1 MKTRYIVYIVIA
13 AVIGFLI
20 YNKFFSEAAQ
30 KRAAMNAK
38 GPGGP
43 GGPGAG
49 GPGGAGGRGGTGG
62 PGGRSGRRGGGGPG
76 GGGPGG
82 GGPGGPGGGRRGG
95 PVAVNVMIV
104 KDTTISNNIDVTGTI
119 DANERVNLIS
129 EVAGRITGIYFTEGS
144 YVKKGQLLVK
154 VNDQDLVASLKQ
166 NAYNIALAKQ
176 NESRNKQLLQ
186 KEAISEVEYETSLT
200 SLNTLNAQA
209 DMIKAQIAKT
219 EMRAPFSGTIGLRS
233 VSPGGYLS
241 PNMAIAT
248 LVNMD
253 PAKVTFSVPE
263 KYQALIKPGSKITF
277 NVASTRDDFKATVY
291 AIEPSIDVSSRTIT
305 VRAKAGN
312 SKSLLKA
319 GSFAKINLALDQIP
333 KTIMLPTEAV
343 TADIKGSKVFI
354 YENGEA
360 VPRSITT
367 DLRTDTKIQVT
378 DGLKPGDSVVV
389 SAIMQMRPK
398 AQLRL
403 MKVIK

>member
-13 AVIGFLI
+13 GVIGFLI
-20 YNKFFSEAAQ
+20 YNKFFSEGAK
-30 KRAAMNAK
+30 KRAAMSAK
-38 GPGGP
+38 GPGGPGAGGPGGGRDGGGGKRGGGGPGGP

-49 GPGGAGGRGGTGG
+49 GPGGGK
-62 PGGRSGRRGGGGPG
+62 
-76 GGGPGG
+76 
-82 GGPGGPGGGRRGG
+82 RGG

-144 YVKKGQLLVK
+144 HVNKGQLLVK

-166 NAYNIALAKQ
+166 NAYSIALAKQ

-186 KEAISEVEYETSLT
+186 KEAISQVEYETSLT
-200 SLNTLNAQA
+200 GLNTLNAQA

-241 PNMAIAT
+241 PNTAIAT
-248 LVNMD
+248 LVNLD

-263 KYQALIKPGSKITF
+263 KYQAYIRSGSKISF
-277 NVASTRDDFKATVY
+277 NVASSPDDFNATVY

-305 VRAKAGN
+305 VRARASNPKGV
-312 SKSLLKA
+312 LKA
-319 GSFAKINLALDQIP
+319 GSFAKINLVLDHIP
-333 KTIMLPTEAV
+333 KTIMLPTEVV
-343 TADIKGSKVFI
+343 TPDIKGNKVFI
-354 YENGEA
+354 YDNGIA
-360 VPRSITT
+360 VPRSVTT
-367 DLRTDTKIQVT
+367 DLRTDTKIQIT

-398 AQLRL
+398 AQLKL
-403 MKVIK
+403 IKVIK

>member
-13 AVIGFLI
+13 VVIGFLI

-43 GGPGAG
+43 GAG
-49 GPGGAGGRGGTGG
+49 GPAGAGGRGGAGG
-62 PGGRSGRRGGGGPG
+62 PEGKRGGGGPG
-76 GGGPGG
+76 GPGG
-82 GGPGGPGGGRRGG
+82 GAGGGRRGG

-104 KDTTISNNIDVTGTI
+104 KDTTISNNIDLTGTI
-119 DANERVNLIS
+119 DANEKVNLIS
-129 EVAGRITGIYFTEGS
+129 EVAGRITGIYFSEGS
-144 YVKKGQLLVK
+144 HVNKGQLLVK

-176 NESRNKQLLQ
+176 NEGRNKQLLQ

-200 SLNTLNAQA
+200 GLNTLNAQA
-209 DMIKAQIAKT
+209 DMIRAQIAKT

-241 PNMAIAT
+241 PNTAIAT

-277 NVASTRDDFKATVY
+277 NVASSREEFKATVY

-305 VRAKAGN
+305 VRARAAN
-312 SKSLLKA
+312 SKGLLKA

-367 DLRTDTKIQVT
+367 DLRTDTKIQIT

-398 AQLRL
+398 AQLKL
-403 MKVIK
+403 IKVIK

>member
-1 MKTRYIVYIVIA
+1 
-13 AVIGFLI
+13 
-20 YNKFFSEAAQ
+20 
-30 KRAAMNAK
+30 MNAK

-43 GGPGAG
+43 GAG
-49 GPGGAGGRGGTGG
+49 GQGGGGRDGGGAGGK
-62 PGGRSGRRGGGGPG
+62 RGGGGPG
-76 GGGPGG
+76 GLGGPGG
-82 GGPGGPGGGRRGG
+82 GAGGGRRGG

-144 YVKKGQLLVK
+144 HVSKGQLLVK

-166 NAYNIALAKQ
+166 NAYSIALAKQ
-176 NESRNKQLLQ
+176 NEGRNKQLLQ

-209 DMIKAQIAKT
+209 DLIKAQMAKT

-241 PNMAIAT
+241 PNTAIAT
-248 LVNMD
+248 LVNLD

-263 KYQALIKPGSKITF
+263 KYQAYIRSGSKISF
-277 NVASTRDDFKATVY
+277 KVASSPDDFNATVY

-305 VRAKAGN
+305 VRAKASNPKGV
-312 SKSLLKA
+312 LKA
-319 GSFAKINLALDQIP
+319 GSFAKINLVLDHIP
-333 KTIMLPTEAV
+333 KTIMLPTEVV
-343 TADIKGSKVFI
+343 TPDIKGNKVFI
-354 YENGEA
+354 YDNGIA
-360 VPRSITT
+360 VPRSVTT
-367 DLRTDTKIQVT
+367 DLRTDTKIQIT

-398 AQLRL
+398 AQLKL
-403 MKVIK
+403 IKVIK

>member
-1 MKTRYIVYIVIA
+1 VV
-13 AVIGFLI
+13 GFLI
-20 YNKFFSEAAQ
+20 YNKFFSA
-30 KRAAMNAK
+30 RAKKLAEINASK
-38 GPGGP
+38 
-43 GGPGAG
+43 
-49 GPGGAGGRGGTGG
+49 
-62 PGGRSGRRGGGGPG
+62 
-76 GGGPGG
+76 G
-82 GGPGGPGGGRRGG
+82 GGPGGPGGGPGGAKGGKGGPGGPGGAGGGRRGG
-95 PVAVNVMIV
+95 PIPVNVMIV

-119 DANERVNLIS
+119 DANEKVNLIS

-166 NAYNIALAKQ
+166 NAYQIALAKQ

-219 EMRAPFSGTIGLRS
+219 QLRAPFSGTIGLRS

-241 PNMAIAT
+241 PNTAIAT
-248 LVNMD
+248 LVNLD
-253 PAKVTFSVPE
+253 PAKITFSVPE
-263 KYQALIKPGSKITF
+263 KYLAYIKPGSKISF
-277 NVASTRDDFKATVY
+277 SVSTTPDDFKATVY

-305 VRAKAGN
+305 VRARAAN
-312 SKSLLKA
+312 SKGLLKA

-343 TADIKGSKVFI
+343 TPDIKGNKVFI

-360 VPRSITT
+360 VPRPVST
-367 DLRTDTKIQVT
+367 DLRTDTKIQIT

-398 AQLRL
+398 AKLKL
-403 MKVIK
+403 VKTIN

>member
-1 MKTRYIVYIVIA
+1 
-13 AVIGFLI
+13 
-20 YNKFFSEAAQ
+20 
-30 KRAAMNAK
+30 MNAK

-49 GPGGAGGRGGTGG
+49 GPGGAGGRGGAGG
-62 PGGRSGRRGGGGPG
+62 PGGRRGGGGPG
-76 GGGPGG
+76 GPGGAGGP
-82 GGPGGPGGGRRGG
+82 GGRRGG

-104 KDTTISNNIDVTGTI
+104 KDTTISNSIDVTGTI
-119 DANERVNLIS
+119 DANEKVNLIS
-129 EVAGRITGIYFTEGS
+129 EVSGRITGIYFTEGS
-144 YVKKGQLLVK
+144 YVKRGQLLVK

-200 SLNTLNAQA
+200 GLNTLKAQA

-241 PNMAIAT
+241 PNTSIAT

-263 KYQALIKPGSKITF
+263 KYQAYIRPGSKISF
-277 NVASTRDDFKATVY
+277 SVASSRDDFRASVY
-291 AIEPSIDVSSRTIT
+291 AIEPSINISSRTIT
-305 VRAKAGN
+305 VRAKAANPRGV
-312 SKSLLKA
+312 LKA

-333 KTIMLPTEAV
+333 KTIMLPTEVV
-343 TADIKGSKVFI
+343 TPDIKGNKVYI
-354 YENGEA
+354 YDNGVA
-360 VPRSITT
+360 VPRPVTT
-367 DLRTDTKIQVT
+367 DLRTDTKIQIT

-398 AQLRL
+398 AQLKL
-403 MKVIK
+403 IKVIK